1 MRQLDPIRALIS
13 PATFC
18 FVLISLIAV
27 PAVRLH
33 GRDPVI
39 GLGSSSGAD

>member
-18 FVLISLIAV
+18 FVLISPITV

-39 GLGSSSGAD
+39 DLGSGGVVD